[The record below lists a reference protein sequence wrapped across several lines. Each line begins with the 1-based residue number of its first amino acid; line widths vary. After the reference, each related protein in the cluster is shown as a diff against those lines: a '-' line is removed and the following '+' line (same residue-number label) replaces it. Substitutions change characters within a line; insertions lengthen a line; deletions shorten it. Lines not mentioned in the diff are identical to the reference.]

1 LCAVLA
7 CPASEAP
14 EGGVFMVSTSKV
26 VTGLVV
32 VFLIFFIMTSP
43 TQAANI
49 FHSTWHLAVNVAHG
63 LGSFVDK
70 LAS

>member
-1 LCAVLA
+1 
-7 CPASEAP
+7 
-14 EGGVFMVSTSKV
+14 MVSTSKILTV
-26 VTGLVV
+26 LVV
-32 VFLIFFIMTSP
+32 VFVIFFIMTSP

-49 FHSTWHLAVNVAHG
+49 FHNTWNLAVNVAHG

>member
-1 LCAVLA
+1 
-7 CPASEAP
+7 
-14 EGGVFMVSTSKV
+14 MVSTSKV

-43 TQAANI
+43 TQAADI